1 MSLTTLGGFPASSG
15 PGFPYHPRMSKAPET
30 NKTPGPKTGKADWK
44 SLHLWQIQG
53 VRDVLVFLAVFG
65 LLWVG
70 QKTSV
75 VTVPLL
81 LAVLLAYLFEP
92 VIVWTMRR
100 LKVKRRSAVIAIMVF
115 VGAVVLVPAVVGASF
130 GVVQLANFASRS
142 VDSAAAV
149 RAALAV
155 PLPPEAAPG
164 AQDINAP
171 SGAEPVQEQPA
182 QPAQTPDAEQNEKQ
196 DEKQDEKRHARDDPA
211 EVEQVWAEF
220 AGAHK
225 GSRIGQTWLWIYDK
239 VRHSQ
244 KEDTTL
250 GSTLDAVIAWIDA
263 NREEIAQTAA
273 SFGAQTAGAVLGFVG
288 TAFGMT
294 FTLFVTAFFF
304 FFVATEWIKLKG
316 FGAKLLPDRNRDL
329 IVHLFGRFDR
339 VISGFIRGRLTI
351 ALLQAFVFSIGY
363 LIIGVPA
370 AFILGPVVA
379 VLSIVPYLAL
389 VGVPVSILLLALAP
403 SPAESLHAQWW
414 WILGAPT
421 VFYFIGQAL
430 DDYVWTPMI
439 QGKSTGMD
447 TPTILFAS
455 LAGGALFGVFGLLIA
470 IPIAAC
476 LKILTQEVFWP
487 RFKAW
492 AEGREKDF
500 LPIGRE

>member
-1 MSLTTLGGFPASSG
+1 MAKKPDNEPA
-15 PGFPYHPRMSKAPET
+15 PKPPPKPRSARA
-30 NKTPGPKTGKADWK
+30 GSDWK

-53 VRDVLVFLAVFG
+53 VRDVLVFLAVLG

-81 LAVLLAYLFEP
+81 LAMLFAYLFEP

-115 VGAVVLVPAVVGASF
+115 VGTVVLVPAVVGASF

-155 PLPPEAAPG
+155 PLPPDAAPG
-164 AQDINAP
+164 AQDRDAP
-171 SGAEPVQEQPA
+171 SSS
-182 QPAQTPDAEQNEKQ
+182 TPDHQPVEKPDKKQ
-196 DEKQDEKRHARDDPA
+196 DDRDDPA
-211 EVEQVWAEF
+211 GVEQVWAGF
-220 AGAHK
+220 AAAHNDHA
-225 GSRIGQTWLWIYDK
+225 IGRTWLWIYDQ

-244 KEDTTL
+244 KEDTTV
-250 GSTLDAVIAWIDA
+250 GSTLDAAIVWIDA
-263 NREEIAQTAA
+263 NREEIAKTAA
-273 SFGAQTAGAVLGFVG
+273 SFGAQTASTVVGFVG

-329 IVHLFGRFDR
+329 IVHLLGQFDR

-351 ALLQAFVFSIGY
+351 AFLQAIVFSIGY

-403 SPAESLHAQWW
+403 NHADSLQAQWW

-476 LKILTQEVFWP
+476 LKILIQEVFWP
-487 RFKAW
+487 RFKDW

>member
-1 MSLTTLGGFPASSG
+1 MTEKADRHKQPG
-15 PGFPYHPRMSKAPET
+15 PG
-30 NKTPGPKTGKADWK
+30 GGKPDWK
-44 SLHLWQIQG
+44 SLHPWQIQW
-53 VRDVLVFLAVFG
+53 VRDVLVFLAVLG

-81 LAVLLAYLFEP
+81 LAVLFAYLFEP

-100 LKVKRRSAVIAIMVF
+100 LKIKRRSAVIAIMVF

-149 RAALAV
+149 RAALAL

-164 AQDINAP
+164 AQDNNAP
-171 SGAEPVQEQPA
+171 SGAEPVQEPPA
-182 QPAQTPDAEQNEKQ
+182 QPAQTPDGKQ
-196 DEKQDEKRHARDDPA
+196 DGKQDEKRHDRDDPA
-211 EVEQVWAEF
+211 GVTQVWAEF
-220 AGAHK
+220 AAAHNDN
-225 GSRIGQTWLWIYDK
+225 GIGQTWLWIYDQ

-244 KEDTTL
+244 KEDATL

-263 NREEIAQTAA
+263 NREEIAKTAA
-273 SFGAQTAGAVLGFVG
+273 SFGAQTASAVIGFVG

-316 FGAKLLPDRNRDL
+316 FGEKLLPDRNRDL
-329 IVHLFGRFDR
+329 IVHLLGQFDR

-351 ALLQAFVFSIGY
+351 AFLQAFVFSIGY

-403 SPAESLHAQWW
+403 SHAESLHAQWW

-439 QGKSTGMD
+439 QGRSTGMD

-476 LKILTQEVFWP
+476 LKILVQEVFWP

-500 LPIGRE
+500 LPISRE